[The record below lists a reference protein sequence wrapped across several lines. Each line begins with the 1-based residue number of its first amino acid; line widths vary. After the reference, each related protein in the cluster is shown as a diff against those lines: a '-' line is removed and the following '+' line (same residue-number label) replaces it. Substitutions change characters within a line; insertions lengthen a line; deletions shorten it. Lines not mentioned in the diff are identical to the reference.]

1 VVFAARQRA
10 RRVYRLRRRVGDGNF
25 AIAARPAILA
35 QAVLRAH
42 VHKTI
47 SGNIWQVD
55 KADNAHDEADNHA
68 HHAKRPQAAAVFC

>member
-1 VVFAARQRA
+1 MARIFDCNGAHCGPPRGAAPALAAVLWFSPHGNARGVFIVCDVALATAR
-10 RRVYRLRRRVGDGNF
+10 F

-47 SGNIWQVD
+47 SGNIWR
-55 KADNAHDEADNHA
+55 A
-68 HHAKRPQAAAVFC
+68 